1 MAEQKRHYYV
11 KNGTYILPEYDASS
25 AARELQRP
33 HRLPEEKKQPI
44 VETKTVKAKLVVK
57 PLAVLGAVVVLALV
71 LMVVLAYVRLYE
83 AKSATGE
90 INKKIAVATQENS
103 RLRSQYESMVDFDQ
117 INVYAT
123 SHGMR
128 KPTTAQ
134 TVYVNVPHR
143 DTAQIR
149 IVEESSVFQKAWH
162 AIRDGFRDLME
173 YLP

>member
-1 MAEQKRHYYV
+1 MAEQKRNYL
-11 KNGTYILPEYDASS
+11 KNNTYILPEYDTSS

-33 HRLPEEKKQPI
+33 RRLPEEKKQPI
-44 VETKTVKAKLVVK
+44 VETKTVKAKLVIK
-57 PLAVLGAVVVLALV
+57 PAAVLGTVVVLALM
-71 LMVVLAYVRLYE
+71 LMVVMAYVRLYDV
-83 AKSATGE
+83 KSATGE
-90 INKKIAVATQENS
+90 INKEIAVATQENS

-117 INVYAT
+117 INAYAT

-134 TVYVNVPHR
+134 TVYVNVPHQ

-149 IVEESSVFQKAWH
+149 IAEESSMLQKAWH

-173 YLP
+173 YMP